1 MGSSE
6 STDDR
11 TGATVL
17 MGCNICDDSGDKGA
31 MADGMEIDCNP
42 DWGDGGVTVFE
53 GRLLY

>member
-1 MGSSE
+1 
-6 STDDR
+6 
-11 TGATVL
+11 
-17 MGCNICDDSGDKGA
+17 MGCDICDTSGEKGA